1 MDRHESRRLLHADF
15 DAQANRTPD
24 AVALSHGGSTVT
36 YGELRAHS
44 LRLAGALQRAGIGL
58 DAFVGLHLER
68 SIDYYAA
75 VLALLRT
82 GAAAVPL
89 PPSYP
94 TARIQEILTHAGLE
108 AVIDDAGS
116 PLEPLPGARILRL
129 AELAA
134 HGGDRAAPDA
144 DDPARAAF
152 VLCSSGSTGKP
163 KLIVRSHQSFY
174 HRLEWTWERHPYG
187 VDERC
192 VQKSAMTTTH
202 SLYELFE
209 PLLQGVPVW
218 ILDDEEARD
227 LAGFWDKVNTLGIT
241 RLLVVPS
248 ALQVALEFPGFAAPA
263 VRVLVLMGEYVHPRL
278 AGRALESFPT
288 KTCLYSIYG
297 STEASS
303 ALVCDLRGSYRP
315 GQELPLGAPI
325 SPAVQAHVLGA
336 DLQSVATGEVGV
348 LHIGG
353 SALFSEY
360 FHDPELTAS
369 AFVRS
374 PVIEGP
380 LFDTHDQV
388 RLTTDGQLHFVGRTD
403 HTVKVRGFRVDLQE
417 VERTLL
423 LHPELHQAAVL
434 LSEDAPAGGASLLG
448 FYAPASVDRASVRRH
463 LVEHLPSYMVPSVLV
478 GLEALPRASSG
489 KTDRR
494 QLLADYRERASQS
507 AGATAGHATTADEVG
522 TIWGTLLAAGPLA
535 ADVSFFE
542 AGGTSLTAFAAMHR
556 LREAFGL
563 DRGQLPD
570 QALYRYPTPGAMA
583 ALVDRLRAGAAPA
596 SLAEGQV
603 LVSLRGGA
611 DPALPPVFLIAS
623 AGGTLGAY
631 AKLAKALRTPR
642 EIIGVRDPY
651 IWGGREATCGFRAWI
666 DLYLAAIRQRQLR
679 GPYHIVA
686 YSSAG
691 AFGYEIA
698 RRLRLE
704 GDEVALLA
712 LIDPLSMDRSSPES
726 FGFRAMQSRFDR
738 PYRRWAIRLEGWW
751 RTRAAASVAAAE
763 AGPVEIPVSATQF
776 SERVLRARRNPSSVR
791 AFAALLQLNSGMPF
805 GIGESELSA
814 LPPERYFAAFL
825 DRVRNAAPELDTG
838 AVERIF
844 DQYEGL
850 QVPAQQ
856 AYPLHRYE
864 GRVLLVEP
872 QGSGCGLIELQLRPH
887 VPNLEFRA
895 VRVGPPDVRVAAI
908 TGSLSHRL
916 REHYLCMRDDRFVT
930 SLGAELDRALA

>member
-1 MDRHESRRLLHADF
+1 MDRYESRRLLHADF
-15 DAQANRTPD
+15 DAQANRTAD

-44 LRLAGALQRAGIGL
+44 LRLAGALQQAGIGPG
-58 DAFVGLHLER
+58 AFVGLYLER
-68 SIDYYAA
+68 SIDYCAA

-94 TARIQEILTHAGLE
+94 AARIQEILTHAALE
-108 AVIDDAGS
+108 AVVDHAGS
-116 PLEPLPGARILRL
+116 PLRPLPGERVRHF

-134 HGGDRAAPDA
+134 QEADLTAPDA
-144 DDPARAAF
+144 DDPERAAF

-163 KLIVRSHQSFY
+163 KMIVRSHRSFY
-174 HRLEWTWERHPYG
+174 HRLQWTWERHPYDL
-187 VDERC
+187 DERC

-209 PLLQGVPVW
+209 PLLRGVPVW
-218 ILDDEEARD
+218 ILGDEEARD
-227 LAGFWDKVNTLGIT
+227 LAGFWDKVNALAIT

-248 ALQVALEFPGFAAPA
+248 ALQVALEFPGFAAPS
-263 VRVLVLMGEYVHPRL
+263 VRVLVLMGEYVHSRL
-278 AGRALESFPT
+278 VGRALQSFPLR
-288 KTCLYSIYG
+288 TCLYSIYG

-303 ALVCDLRGSYRP
+303 ALVCDLRESYRP
-315 GQELPLGAPI
+315 GQELPLGEPI

-336 DLQSVATGEVGV
+336 DLQPVATGGTGI

-374 PVIEGP
+374 PVIEGA

-388 RLTTDGQLHFVGRTD
+388 RLTDDGQLHFVGRTD

-423 LHPELHQAAVL
+423 MHRELHQAAVL
-434 LSEDAPAGGASLLG
+434 LSEDATAGGASLLG
-448 FYAPASVDRASVRRH
+448 FYAPATVDRASVRRH

-478 GLEALPRASSG
+478 GLEALPRTSSG
-489 KTDRR
+489 KTDRH
-494 QLLADYRERASQS
+494 QLLADHRERASRS
-507 AGATAGHATTADEVG
+507 AVAAAGQVTTADEVG
-522 TIWGTLLAAGPLA
+522 TIWGTVLAASPLA

-542 AGGTSLTAFAAMHR
+542 AGGTSLTAFVAMHR
-556 LREAFGL
+556 LRQAFGL

-570 QALYRYPTPGAMA
+570 QAVYRYPTAGAMA
-583 ALVDRLRAGAAPA
+583 ALVDRLRAGAAPTA
-596 SLAEGQV
+596 CAEGQV
-603 LVSLRGGA
+603 LVQLRGGA
-611 DPALPPVFLIAS
+611 DPARPPVFLIAS

-631 AKLAKALRTPR
+631 EKLTRTLRTPR

-651 IWGGREATCGFRAWI
+651 VWGGREATCGFRAWI
-666 DLYLAAIRQRQLR
+666 DLYLAAIRQRQPR
-679 GPYHIVA
+679 GPYHVVA

-691 AFGYEIA
+691 ACGYEIA
-698 RRLRLE
+698 RRLRHE

-712 LIDPLSMDRSSPES
+712 LIDPLAMDRSSPES
-726 FGFRAMQSRFDR
+726 FGFRAMNSRFER

-751 RTRAAASVAAAE
+751 RARAAAGIAAAE
-763 AGPVEIPVSATQF
+763 AGPVEIPVSAAQF
-776 SERVLRARRNPSSVR
+776 SERVRRARRNRSSVR
-791 AFAALLQLNSGMPF
+791 AFAALMQLNSGMPF
-805 GIGESELSA
+805 GISESELSA
-814 LPPERYFAAFL
+814 LQPEQYFPAFL
-825 DRVRNAAPELDTG
+825 DRVRKAAPELDAG

-850 QVPAQQ
+850 QVPAQH

-872 QGSGCGLIELQLRPH
+872 EGIGCGLIELQLRPH

-895 VRVGPPDVRVAAI
+895 IRLGPPDARVAAI
-908 TGSLSHRL
+908 TSSLSQRL
-916 REHYLCMRDDRFVT
+916 REHYLSMRDDRFVT
-930 SLGAELDRALA
+930 ALGAELDSALA